1 MNNEPQPTYYDDA
14 IDLRKYIFVLF
25 DRWRLIA
32 ASAIL
37 AAVAAFIVSSIMTPT
52 YEASVDLTTAKSKI
66 EVQLG
71 SQIQTITEE
80 ELIASGAQAGALSD
94 RKARLEGFAALA
106 MNPGIAEAVLPRF
119 ADRLQE
125 IDEGLLVVATF
136 IEDHVE
142 SEVISTTDLIR
153 IMITLPDPQLAAD
166 IANAWGEVYEERINQ
181 LYGGGSTQNL
191 DGVQQQADEAFQ
203 DYQIAQAGLEAYLA
217 DNKIPGLQRE
227 IDVKQALIGK
237 LSAALEQ
244 SRALVTGEELAT
256 RRSLLQGYYQ
266 DLVFLQRLLDDAH
279 ALKNQLSS
287 PVTSPAGSFGDGL
300 ALIFMRSRAYAG
312 TREEAGAPFALQ
324 LQTPLT
330 MQSGSVTAGDVE
342 GLITVLEIRLRDTED
357 QIKELTA
364 HLLDP
369 SKHQLPEGAGLDL
382 QERTAALTLER
393 QSLDSQLEAERAHKQ
408 DLTRRRDLAWDTYS
422 TLARKV
428 TEVRVAAASGGTE
441 VGLAG
446 PATPPAKP
454 SSPRKLF
461 NTALA
466 GVVGGMLGVFG
477 VYFIEFLKD
486 EDEEQEEQ
494 VSGDRKNKKNS

>member
-14 IDLRKYIFVLF
+14 IDLRRYILVLF
-25 DRWRLIA
+25 RRWKLIA

-37 AAVAAFIVSSIMTPT
+37 AAVAAFVVSSIMTPT

-80 ELIASGAQAGALSD
+80 ELIASGAQAGALFD

-125 IDEGLLVVATF
+125 IGDGLVDPANFLGGH
-136 IEDHVE
+136 IE
-142 SEVISTTDLIR
+142 SEVLAKTDLIR
-153 IMITLPDPQLAAD
+153 ITITLPDPQLAAD
-166 IANAWGEVYEERINQ
+166 IANAWGEAYEEHINQ

-191 DGVQQQADEAFQ
+191 DGVQQQTKEAFQ
-203 DYQIAQAGLEAYLA
+203 DYQDAQAGLEAYLA
-217 DNKIPGLQRE
+217 DNQITGLQRE
-227 IDVKQALIGK
+227 IDVKQALISK
-237 LSAALEQ
+237 LSSALEQ
-244 SRALVTGEELAT
+244 SSALVIGEELAT

-279 ALKNQLSS
+279 ALHNQLSS
-287 PVTSPAGSFGDGL
+287 PVISPAGSFGDGL

-312 TREEAGAPFALQ
+312 TREEASAPFALQ

-330 MQSGSVTAGDVE
+330 MAPGSATAGDVE
-342 GLITVLEIRLRDTED
+342 GLIMVLEERLRDTDD
-357 QIKELTA
+357 QIDELTA

-369 SKHQLPEGAGLDL
+369 SEYQLPEDAGQDL
-382 QERTAALTLER
+382 KERTAAFTLDM
-393 QSLDSQLEAERAHKQ
+393 QSLAAQLEAERAHKQ

-422 TLARKV
+422 TLASKV

-441 VGLAG
+441 VRLAG
-446 PATPPAKP
+446 PAAPPANP
-454 SSPRKLF
+454 ASPRKLY
-461 NTALA
+461 NAALA
-466 GVVGGMLGVFG
+466 GVIGGMLGVAG
-477 VYFIEFLKD
+477 VYLIEFLKD
-486 EDEEQEEQ
+486 EEEEE
-494 VSGDRKNKKNS
+494 